1 MLQELQTVLLGYWHQ
16 LVAALPRLL
25 LAAVLL
31 GIIWA
36 IASRVRIYLDHRLLA
51 ESDDPLLARFLTKL
65 ARWVVLLI
73 GILISLQIVGF
84 SGIVSGI
91 VAGAGVSAVVV
102 GFAFKDIAENFL
114 AGVILAFNRP
124 FNLRDTIS
132 IQEVMGRVESLDLRT
147 TLVKT
152 FDGKDVYI
160 PNATVLKEK
169 VTNYTRDGYLRQD
182 FVVGIDFDDSV
193 AGATK
198 LILEQIRQLPEI
210 LNTEPHT
217 PFVIINELA
226 TSTVNLKVFF
236 WTTTDDYR
244 RGVLEL
250 RSEVM
255 DRTKTVLAA
264 NGYSLPPD
272 IIEVRLPSSKVA
284 LPIELRL
291 APGQAPLVLPT
302 ADPKTPPPAPKAA
315 PAPAA

>member
-1 MLQELQTVLLGYWHQ
+1 MLDELQRVLLGYWHQ
-16 LVAALPRLL
+16 LIAALPRLV
-25 LAAVLL
+25 LALVLL
-31 GIIWA
+31 GIVWV
-36 IASRVRIYLDHRLLA
+36 IASRVRTYLDGRLA
-51 ESDDPLLARFLTKL
+51 ANSDDPLLARFLTKM
-65 ARWVVLLI
+65 ARWIVLVI
-73 GILISLQIVGF
+73 GGLISLQIIGF

-91 VAGAGVSAVVV
+91 MAGAGVSAVVV

-132 IQEVMGRVESLDLRT
+132 IQEVMGRVESLDMRT
-147 TLVKT
+147 TRVKT

-182 FVVGIDFDDSV
+182 FMVGIDFEDSV
-193 AGATK
+193 AGATN
-198 LILEQIRQLPEI
+198 LILEQISQIPEI
-210 LNTEPHT
+210 LSADPHG
-217 PFVIINELA
+217 PFVVVDELA

-250 RSEVM
+250 RSNVM

-272 IIEVRLPSSKVA
+272 IIEIRLPGFQSA
-284 LPIELRL
+284 LPIEVRM
-291 APGQAPLVLPT
+291 APGQSGPTLSLPP
-302 ADPKTPPPAPKAA
+302 ATPPA
-315 PAPAA
+315 